1 MAPLEKLWLRRLRA
15 RLLPWARG
23 QVLEV
28 GVGTGVNL
36 PLYPAGVCVTAIDES
51 PEMLSVAQQR
61 ARALAA
67 QSPPERY
74 PGRVCNREDGDT
86 NGRVHLA
93 RMDAERLAFP
103 DGAFDTVVTSLML
116 CSVIDPQRALGE
128 LRRVLSAPGGRL
140 LLLEH
145 MRPSNSL
152 FALLVDLANVP
163 WYAFNRRCH
172 LNRRT
177 QEAVAAA
184 GFSVEHVEGAAGGFL
199 RLIIATRMDVGN

>member
-23 QVLEV
+23 RVLEV

-36 PLYPAGVCVTAIDES
+36 PLYPAGVHVTAIDES

-61 ARALAA
+61 AYTLLPPAA
-67 QSPPERY
+67 RLRHPE
-74 PGRVCNREDGDT
+74 GVGK

-93 RMDAERLAFP
+93 RMDAECLAFP
-103 DGAFDTVVTSLML
+103 DGTFDTVVTSLML
-116 CSVIDPQRALGE
+116 CSVIDQRRALGE

-145 MRPSNSL
+145 MRPSNRL

-163 WYAFNRRCH
+163 WYAFNGRCH

-177 QEAVAAA
+177 LDAVAAA
-184 GFSVEHVEGAAGGFL
+184 GFSVEHVEGAVGGFL
-199 RLIIATRMDVGN
+199 RLIVATRADIGY